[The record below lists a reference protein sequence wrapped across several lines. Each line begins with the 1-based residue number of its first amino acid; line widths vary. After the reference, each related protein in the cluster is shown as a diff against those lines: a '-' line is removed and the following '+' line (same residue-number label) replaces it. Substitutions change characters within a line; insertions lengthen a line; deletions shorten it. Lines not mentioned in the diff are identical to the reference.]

1 MATLRRGGNAVD
13 AALAAGFAAAMS
25 EPALTSVGGGGFLL
39 HAAPGEEP
47 QLLDFFCNVPGLD
60 GGSVHPHVDTI
71 VVDFAKAGPA
81 PSASE
86 QVFHGG
92 WGTVAV
98 PGCFAGYL
106 DAHHRWGR
114 VDLAD
119 VVAPAVH
126 LAREGVTL
134 DPMQMRFLHLVADLL
149 AITVESRH
157 AFADVQEHGRYVN
170 AAYGNLLE
178 AVGTGAVTGAHD
190 DAFAGPLLAGSDV
203 GGGLLTLRDLLSYE
217 AVARDPPGP
226 GDCHHAGIMPAS
238 RWQPAGQRSRHRRR

>member
-1 MATLRRGGNAVD
+1 M
-13 AALAAGFAAAMS
+13 
-25 EPALTSVGGGGFLL
+25 
-39 HAAPGEEP
+39 
-47 QLLDFFCNVPGLD
+47 
-60 GGSVHPHVDTI
+60 
-71 VVDFAKAGPA
+71 
-81 PSASE
+81 
-86 QVFHGG
+86 
-92 WGTVAV
+92 

-217 AVARDPPGP
+217 AVAMLRTRGFKTRRLEDGLPEWRAAGLPLAV
-226 GDCHHAGIMPAS
+226 GDA
-238 RWQPAGQRSRHRRR
+238 